1 MFMIKIYY
9 SRFFCLSLFLLITF
23 VGWAQSDDFTS
34 WTKLNAKHKID
45 SRFAVSGNLEFRT
58 KDDMSR
64 IDRWGIAVG
73 GDYRVSSYLKLE
85 TGYEM
90 HYRNKGDSEWKFRYR
105 YQIGAST
112 SLQYQNWK
120 FSLRERFQQTF
131 DQGSTSSRLRSRL
144 KMAYTPAKGIVS
156 PYFSAELYQSI
167 GGASF
172 WSIARMRYRSGLEV
186 ELSKKWMLDL
196 YYCRQYEPAK
206 SKNIVGLEVSYSF

>member
-1 MFMIKIYY
+1 MIKIYY
-9 SRFFCLSLFLLITF
+9 SRISCLSLFLLITSL
-23 VGWAQSDDFTS
+23 GWAQKDDFAS
-34 WTKLNAKHKID
+34 WTKINLKHKID

-64 IDRWGIAVG
+64 VDRWGIAVG
-73 GDYRVSSYLKLE
+73 GDYRLSSYLKLE

-90 HYRNKGDSEWKFRYR
+90 HYRNRGESEWKFRYR

-112 SLQYQNWK
+112 SYQYQNWK

-144 KMAYTPAKGIVS
+144 KVAYTPAKGFVS

-172 WSIARMRYRSGLEV
+172 WSIARMRYRSGFEV

-196 YYCRQYEPAK
+196 YYCRQYELAK